1 MSRRAL
7 LARAHLGQKLM
18 GLDAGEWR
26 VFLRDETGR
35 DSCRD
40 LDDAALE
47 RLIQTMQA
55 RGVRFTPPARAGAR
69 PKSLDS
75 TSARAP
81 QLRKIEALLADSK
94 LPWAYAHA
102 IAKRM
107 FHKDRVQLC
116 DKDEMT
122 AVITALTRRA
132 ANFNETP
139 QHE

>member
-1 MSRRAL
+1 MTTRRAL
-7 LARAHLGQKLM
+7 LAKAHLGQKLM

-40 LDDAALE
+40 LDDGQLQE
-47 RLIQTMQA
+47 LIKVMQA
-55 RGVRFTPPARAGAR
+55 RGIRFTPPARAGAR

-75 TSARAP
+75 ASARAP

-107 FHKDRVQLC
+107 FQKNRVQLC

-122 AVITALTRRA
+122 AVITAMVRRVA
-132 ANFNETP
+132 SE
-139 QHE
+139 Q